1 MATHKR
7 RRQFAKIV
15 VSFERRDDGGLRA
28 YSDDVPGFVLSHRD
42 PLAVI
47 RDVPPVLE
55 RILSAMWGVAVK
67 ASLLPHVGDPVEE
80 DDDTPES
87 VAAYADHPRE
97 YVAHVS

>member
-1 MATHKR
+1 MAKQHKR
-7 RRQFAKIV
+7 RHFAKIV

-42 PLAVI
+42 PFAVI
-47 RDVPPVLE
+47 KDVAPVLE

-67 ASLLPHVGDPVEE
+67 AEPLQHVGEPVEDE
-80 DDDTPES
+80 EMPES
-87 VAAYADHPRE
+87 VMTYADHRE